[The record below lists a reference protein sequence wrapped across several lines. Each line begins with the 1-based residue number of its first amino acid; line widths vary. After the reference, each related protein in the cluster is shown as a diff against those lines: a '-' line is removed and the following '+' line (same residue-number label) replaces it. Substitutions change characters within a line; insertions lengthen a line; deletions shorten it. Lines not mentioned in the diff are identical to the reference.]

1 MTKLKLNDSRISAL
15 GKEYA
20 INLND
25 YYIEEENYMNWDSN
39 DYKNF
44 ADKHYDDFVQVAFYE
59 GLIETSEKKYFK
71 TYIDDIH
78 ESIKNVAIE
87 VLKVLIKER

>member
-25 YYIEEENYMNWDSN
+25 YYIEEENYMNWNSN

-44 ADKHYDDFVQVAFYE
+44 VDKHYDDFVQVAFYE
-59 GLIETSEKKYFK
+59 GLIETSENKYFK
-71 TYIDDIH
+71 TYTDDIH
-78 ESIKNVAIE
+78 DSIKKVAIDE
-87 VLKVLIKER
+87 LKVLIRQR